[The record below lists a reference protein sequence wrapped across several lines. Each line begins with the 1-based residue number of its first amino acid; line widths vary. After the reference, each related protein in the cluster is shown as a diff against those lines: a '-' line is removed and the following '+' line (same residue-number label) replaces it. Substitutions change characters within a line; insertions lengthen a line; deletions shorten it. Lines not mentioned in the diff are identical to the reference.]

1 MSVRIALTPDSA
13 TPFELF
19 WSSSYWAWWIYP
31 QYKLGSV
38 VGIEEISGI
47 RKEKGL
53 LELLHLQGIDDKS
66 TDLGQTFFYSFII
79 HGWNLGR
86 DVPGGRWTLGVTLGE
101 DGVGDNKDTRM
112 IFLPFFCFFA
122 LFCRFFLFPLPL
134 LHFSWNGRT
143 IWPHVFFLHVY
154 AAHGIDET
162 NMELMLRNPPFLLLF
177 LTF

>member
-1 MSVRIALTPDSA
+1 MSGFQTASIGVDQFLSVRIALTPDSA

-19 WSSSYWAWWIYP
+19 WSSSYWAWWISP

-112 IFLPFFCFFA
+112 IFLPFFVFLLCFAVSSFSP
-122 LFCRFFLFPLPL
+122 FLFFIFLGMD
-134 LHFSWNGRT
+134 GR
-143 IWPHVFFLHVY
+143 F
-154 AAHGIDET
+154 G
-162 NMELMLRNPPFLLLF
+162 
-177 LTF
+177 LTFFFFMCMLPMV